1 MGKTQTFDS
10 PRWSPM
16 YEDAFGY
23 GILSSIS
30 KPIYYEFEG
39 IFYLVGVAGMD
50 VPAAQWL
57 KLTDSLEEA
66 ERRIKNTNEYQ
77 IGE

>member
-1 MGKTQTFDS
+1 MGKTQTFDF

-39 IFYLVGVAGMD
+39 FFYLVDVAGMD

-57 KLTDSLEEA
+57 KLKKL
-66 ERRIKNTNEYQ
+66 RGVLKIQMKIK
-77 IGE
+77 